1 MRMWEDNI
9 KMSVWLRFVWLA
21 QDKDKC
27 PAVVNTVMD
36 ILFHNMRGFSL
47 PSEEVAAYMYFAII
61 TFSHNFLSSFFIKIW
76 L

>member
-36 ILFHNMRGFSL
+36 ILFHKMRGFSL
-47 PSEEVAAYMYFAII
+47 PSEELLASQERFCCMELFNWGII
-61 TFSHNFLSSFFIKIW
+61 F
-76 L
+76 